1 MRKIVREAVKSSN
14 FLAKNLFFYRRAIFE
29 IAGNLLDSAMIA
41 REKILL
47 NPAFDK
53 PIKNFIAL

>member
-1 MRKIVREAVKSSN
+1 MRKILREAMKLSN

-29 IAGNLLDSAMIA
+29 IAENLLDSAMIA
-41 REKILL
+41 HEKILL